1 MATRI
6 RSFVIAGATLA
17 MFLTTALS
25 SRDAH
30 AHRGWGRGR
39 GGPSLGGFIAGAI
52 VGAAVGAV
60 LTPPPPV
67 EVYSQPVY
75 PYPPPPPPPAPPP
88 CCYAPPP
95 PPVVFVQ
102 PGRPE
107 RDPEVGLAA
116 SAVFQ
121 SPRTGQMAVGGVAV
135 DLQLLASPH
144 TMLALELQSLGMHDL
159 TRDERR
165 TQLDGLLAG
174 RLFLWDAAL
183 APYFELA
190 GGIGRTSVEVSGY
203 DSAAAQLVG
212 RAGFGLELRI
222 GRHLVFDG
230 GLARTSRLR
239 LDRDRPERGSLA
251 GFEPPSSV
259 VVAIDD
265 YESATEARIGL
276 GFRF

>member
-6 RSFVIAGATLA
+6 RSCVIGGATLA
-17 MFLTTALS
+17 IFLTTALS

-39 GGPSLGGFIAGAI
+39 GGPSVGGFIAGAI
-52 VGAAVGAV
+52 VGAAVGAI
-60 LTPPPPV
+60 LAPPTV
-67 EVYSQPVY
+67 EVYGQPAY
-75 PYPPPPPPPAPPP
+75 AYPPPPPPPAPPP

-95 PPVVFVQ
+95 PPMVFMQ
-102 PGRPE
+102 PARPE
-107 RDPEVGLAA
+107 DAPEVGLAA

-121 SPRTGQMAVGGVAV
+121 SPHSGQMPVGGVAI
-135 DLQLLASPH
+135 DLQLMGSPH

-190 GGIGRTSVEVSGY
+190 GGVGRTSVAVSGY
-203 DSAAAQLVG
+203 DAAAAQLVG

-230 GLARTSRLR
+230 GLARTARLR
-239 LDRDRPERGSLA
+239 LYRDRPEEGSLA
-251 GFEPPSSV
+251 GLEPPASV